1 MFKYVYNNPVQLV
14 EEAQL
19 ASIQPTNVVREQ
31 AAELDQ
37 LFLVMTQFESFHLV
51 DRLNIIRERKQC
63 NEGVDLSKIYV
74 EPRFIDS
81 VHLNQ
86 MHDNCVAPMTF
97 AACLTVPRIY
107 DLD

>member
-1 MFKYVYNNPVQLV
+1 MYTIIPFNWLKKPNWLQSSQQTLFENK
-14 EEAQL
+14 
-19 ASIQPTNVVREQ
+19 QPSWTNSFS
-31 AAELDQ
+31 A
-37 LFLVMTQFESFHLV
+37 MTQFESFHLA

-86 MHDNCVAPMTF
+86 MHDNCVVIMTF